1 MWFVLI
7 AGVVLL
13 VVAGGLLWSGRR
25 TQRKVN
31 LLRQAVPSNSASIQD
46 AFPGELITV
55 SGTARADR
63 ELFSEHSQVPCI
75 YYESN
80 VIREYERTRR
90 TRGSRNRPRRSST
103 SRSSE
108 TISSNSGS
116 VPFQIEDQSGR
127 VHVLPD
133 GAEFD
138 AREILNRFEP
148 AADTGPSVSFGG
160 FNVNIGGGDR
170 TLGYRYTE
178 RVIPVDERVFVL
190 GVVDENRQI
199 SRPPDG
205 RENAALIVSYRDEN
219 SLRDSW
225 RRSAQWQ
232 AHGSIASA
240 AVGLILIV
248 FAAFLAIS

>member
-7 AGVVLL
+7 AGIVLL

-31 LLRQAVPSNSASIQD
+31 LLRRAVPATSASIRD
-46 AFPGELITV
+46 AFPGELVSIT
-55 SGTARADR
+55 GTARADR
-63 ELFSEHSQVPCI
+63 ELRSEHSQAPCI
-75 YYESN
+75 YFESS

-90 TRGSRNRPRRSST
+90 TAGSRNRPGRTTT

-108 TISSNSGS
+108 TISSNSAS
-116 VPFQIEDQSGR
+116 VPFHIEDDGGR

-138 AREILNRFEP
+138 AREILDRFDP
-148 AADTGPSVSFGG
+148 AADSGPSVSFGG
-160 FNVNIGGGDR
+160 FSVNIGSGDR

-178 RVIPVDERVFVL
+178 RIIPVDERVFVL
-190 GVVDENRQI
+190 GVVDENGQVA
-199 SRPPDG
+199 RPPNG
-205 RENAALIVSYRDEN
+205 RENAALIVSYRDEDT
-219 SLRDSW
+219 LRDSW

-232 AHGSIASA
+232 AYGSLASA
-240 AVGLILIV
+240 AVGLILVII
-248 FAAFLAIS
+248 AAFLAIS